1 MDAKTK
7 KILIY
12 GAVAL
17 GAYLLYKKYS
27 KKDETVVVVT
37 DEEVM
42 NEAAGRRRMSKRR
55 VPTTQKAGIF
65 LHCMCRDKSGR
76 YNKKQC
82 RTNKFG
88 DSCEQCC
95 GFHGQEQDSHVN

>member
-42 NEAAGRRRMSKRR
+42 SEAAGRRRISTVQERLGVMCTCRGSFNGYALTHNGCTRR
-55 VPTTQKAGIF
+55 
-65 LHCMCRDKSGR
+65 CRKDIS
-76 YNKKQC
+76 
-82 RTNKFG
+82 
-88 DSCEQCC
+88 DVLEQ
-95 GFHGQEQDSHVN
+95 

>member
-42 NEAAGRRRMSKRR
+42 SEAAGRRRMSKRR
-55 VPTTQKAGIF
+55 VPTTQKANGGWIKCKCGTVS
-65 LHCMCRDKSGR
+65 HIIRAENCDAYHKRNKCDKAQG
-76 YNKKQC
+76 YNPYE
-82 RTNKFG
+82 N
-88 DSCEQCC
+88 
-95 GFHGQEQDSHVN
+95 